1 MSESRARATFA
12 LAVVALVVGGC
23 AASSRAVSTEP
34 AVRAPAT
41 EGPTNFASPTDMLKR
56 YPEMRHQQL

>member
-1 MSESRARATFA
+1 MSESRAPGALA
-12 LAVVALVVGGC
+12 LAVVALVVAGC
-23 AASSRAVSTEP
+23 AASPRAVSTEP

-41 EGPTNFASPTDMLKR
+41 EGPTNFASPTDMLQR